1 MQVQQTAEV
10 EASTVPRQGA
20 PAGVP
25 GYLRLKTDGSH
36 TWRGAAGGR
45 VFVGDRAVAAGR
57 AACLAALCVASSGRC
72 RHRRRI
78 FLLLLLLVCNSKI
91 STLLAILTSHAIVL
105 L

>member
-1 MQVQQTAEV
+1 M
-10 EASTVPRQGA
+10 
-20 PAGVP
+20 
-25 GYLRLKTDGSH
+25 RLKTDGSH

-57 AACLAALCVASSGRC
+57 AARLAALCAAGSG
-72 RHRRRI
+72 RRRI

-91 STLLAILTSHAIVL
+91 STLLVILTSHAIVL